1 MDALRDFLHEK
12 IGWNRD
18 KFNSVVTPVLERFK
32 DKQVYYSN
40 LFNFQ
45 VILIF
50 FTFLFNSVRRKL
62 ILTFL

>member
-32 DKQVYYSN
+32 DKQVYCSN
-40 LFNFQ
+40 IFNLWE
-45 VILIF
+45 ILIF
-50 FTFLFNSVRRKL
+50 FTFSFNSVKREL